1 MSQPAADM
9 FLTDEQLHRFTGRKT
24 KSKQIAWLRK
34 EGIPFR
40 INATGHPVVTRAV
53 VEGRDQEKERQRG
66 WTPRLMSA

>member
-1 MSQPAADM
+1 M
-9 FLTDEQLHRFTGRKT
+9 FLTDEHLIRFTGRKT